1 MSFLKLRL
9 VCWWALLLVLLPF
22 SSSYELETPYTI
34 TTDGPD
40 SLKEGKRL
48 FAEANYDKAAVYF
61 WRAVLLQ
68 EQSADAYS
76 VEDAFSGFLQTYSVQ
91 DRTADGFVYIA
102 KESMQRDQKEMA
114 QTYLKQALSIDPHN
128 EGALE
133 LQQKFAG
140 GGSDRKSKSRNKNKK
155 RENKF
160 QPNYGTPEADR
171 PLDGK
176 SPEDLYEYGATLFSR
191 RNYEHCADV
200 FELSCRRSNYQLGPS
215 CSNGV
220 YCKHMIMD
228 WGFNGTGFDED
239 MRLLESITQM
249 EAENYR
255 QGDLDLFSW
264 QRAASVHPHM
274 MLGYPLSPILK
285 RYVSESVAYMD
296 ETMARVSKD
305 GSIKPLSSDMPFDHT
320 PLRSK
325 YIEEASEPGFKLKVG
340 FVGSGFNS
348 KAVLYLSQDIFRFY
362 DRSQI
367 EMHIFS
373 VGPAD
378 NEQFIEVS
386 YLEIR
391 QLKVSLARICSPTH
405 ICFTDWNERGGLAR
419 ESKIARRSFS

>member
-1 MSFLKLRL
+1 MSVLKLRL
-9 VCWWALLLVLLPF
+9 VSWWALLLVLLPF
-22 SSSYELETPYTI
+22 SSSYELQTPYTI
-34 TTDGPD
+34 TKDGPD
-40 SLKEGKRL
+40 SLEEGKRL
-48 FAEANYDKAAVYF
+48 FAEGNYDKAASYF

-68 EQSADAYS
+68 EQNADAYT
-76 VEDAFSGFLQTYSVQ
+76 VEDAFSGFIQTYSVQ

-102 KESMQRDQKEMA
+102 KESMQRGQKEMA
-114 QTYLKQALSIDPHN
+114 QTYLTQALSIDPDN
-128 EGALE
+128 EDALE

-140 GGSDRKSKSRNKNKK
+140 GGSSGGRDRKSARRNTNKK

-228 WGFNGTGFDED
+228 WGFNGTGFDKD
-239 MRLLESITQM
+239 MKLLEAITQM
-249 EAENYR
+249 ETENYR
-255 QGDLDLFSW
+255 QGDLDLFTW

-274 MLGYPLSPILK
+274 MLGYPLPSILK

-296 ETMARVSKD
+296 ETMARVSND
-305 GSIKPLSSDMPFDHT
+305 GTIKPLSSDMPFDHT

-386 YLEIR
+386 NFVNPSVESFVGSNL
-391 QLKVSLARICSPTH
+391 VRICSLTH
-405 ICFTDWNERGGLAR
+405 ICFTDWNERGGLA
-419 ESKIARRSFS
+419 